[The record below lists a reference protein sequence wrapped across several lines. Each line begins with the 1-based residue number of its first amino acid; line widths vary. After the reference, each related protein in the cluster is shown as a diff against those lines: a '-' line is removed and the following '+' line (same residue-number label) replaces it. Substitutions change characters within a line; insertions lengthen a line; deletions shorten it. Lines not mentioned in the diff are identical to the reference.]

1 MGIFVMEKN
10 PKILIV
16 DDDKIVRLILSETL
30 SQGGFTNIIAAT
42 NGVEALAMIKQHNP
56 DLVITDMM
64 MPEMDG
70 FQLIQ
75 EIKND
80 ASFTNI
86 FIIVITSRE
95 EMKELVAIT
104 GVSCFITKPFNKEKV
119 LETVQRVLNEVK
131 PVEAAGADTSVRE
144 TDRTDKTKYKAADV
158 YKGDLRGKKT
168 SSGPVPLH
176 EKIRKILDEGK

>member
-1 MGIFVMEKN
+1 MEKN
-10 PKILIV
+10 SKILIV
-16 DDDKIVRLILSETL
+16 DDDKIVRLILSEAL
-30 SQGGFTNIIAAT
+30 SQDGFANIITAT
-42 NGVEALAMIKQHNP
+42 NGVEAIDMIKQHNP

-75 EIKND
+75 EIRND
-80 ASFTNI
+80 ASLAHI
-86 FIIVITSRE
+86 LIIVITSRE
-95 EMKELVAIT
+95 EMEELVAIT
-104 GVSCFITKPFNKEKV
+104 GVSYFLAKPFEKEQV
-119 LETVQRVLNEVK
+119 LETVRRVLNEAK
-131 PVEAAGADTSVRE
+131 PGEAAGADTSLRE

-158 YKGDLRGKKT
+158 YKSDIRGKKA